1 MGLQPT
7 NGNENVGRS
16 PWTARDPLVAPGRTR
31 GSGAGEGARPT

>member
-1 MGLQPT
+1 MGLRPT
-7 NGNENVGRS
+7 MGTKRGAV